1 MASAKPRMRTSSQAF
16 NTTVI
21 GSSRYLVG
29 ENSLK
34 QLDQASAAA
43 NFMQLNELIN
53 AADGSS
59 ENLLMDNAKMD
70 NANGLQVQVVESY
83 DKRSR
88 TGQSA
93 GMQSYSLFPQTA
105 RGLGTGFPRPSSSHH
120 LMNKLNNDLNNLQT
134 APR

>member
-1 MASAKPRMRTSSQAF
+1 MRTSSQAF
-16 NTTVI
+16 NTTII

-59 ENLLMDNAKMD
+59 ENLLMDHAKMD
-70 NANGLQVQVVESY
+70 NANGLQVQVVESC
-83 DKRSR
+83 DK
-88 TGQSA
+88 
-93 GMQSYSLFPQTA
+93 
-105 RGLGTGFPRPSSSHH
+105 
-120 LMNKLNNDLNNLQT
+120 
-134 APR
+134 